1 MGGKENVA
9 VRACEQTNYQR
20 NVGERLREG
29 LGDLVHVCFGTGG
42 MVAAMAASDE
52 GGGVRG
58 GRDLTAPQHS
68 SAPQV

>member
-9 VRACEQTNYQR
+9 VRVCEQTNYQR

-29 LGDLVHVCFGTGG
+29 LGDLVRVCFGTCG